1 MKKSRNENFL
11 IFFLIVIFLLLIKID
26 FRFQDTVFCCGDDHD
41 YYIHAETIALDFDL
55 DYKNQLSGF
64 EDKRFNKNNKI
75 APIGFVGTGLLSAPF
90 LFFGNILDSVFSNPD
105 LISYKL
111 LIYSFSSIFY
121 LGASIILTIKV
132 LLLLNISFKPF
143 HVLFFIF
150 GSGISY
156 YAFERYSMTHVY
168 ENFTIIFL
176 FYVSIQYFQSGK
188 TTYAALIPIS
198 LLLVFLVKWTNYFGI
213 LIPIIAKLLVKNNYK
228 HLLLKNIYFYISSSF
243 SVFIFLMH
251 TKLIY
256 GQITFDPRFVYSSSI
271 NISNELVNNE
281 SNLVFDFLNTL
292 KILFFS
298 QEFGIVYFSPI
309 LFFSFILS
317 LIFLVTNLANKTNIL
332 MTFLFMISNLSIYF
346 IYNIW
351 RSSGSSYGYRY
362 LFCLISLC
370 VVFYYFF
377 TSNLKFMHLH
387 KLLILL
393 SLFSFLSTIYFE
405 TTFQTQLSLDS
416 VTNSWGELSRYS
428 QPEYLTGYLA
438 SFSNFESYLKIFTTS
453 FLGAIFFKFIIQ
465 ISSIDQLNNILNQA
479 GLPVENGDF
488 QALLNKLEQ
497 ISWSRLLVVLLF
509 SIIGVRFIFYKI
521 KQLSI

>member
-1 MKKSRNENFL
+1 
-11 IFFLIVIFLLLIKID
+11 
-26 FRFQDTVFCCGDDHD
+26 
-41 YYIHAETIALDFDL
+41 
-55 DYKNQLSGF
+55 
-64 EDKRFNKNNKI
+64 
-75 APIGFVGTGLLSAPF
+75 
-90 LFFGNILDSVFSNPD
+90 
-105 LISYKL
+105 
-111 LIYSFSSIFY
+111 
-121 LGASIILTIKV
+121 
-132 LLLLNISFKPF
+132 
-143 HVLFFIF
+143 
-150 GSGISY
+150 
-156 YAFERYSMTHVY
+156 
-168 ENFTIIFL
+168 
-176 FYVSIQYFQSGK
+176 
-188 TTYAALIPIS
+188 
-198 LLLVFLVKWTNYFGI
+198 
-213 LIPIIAKLLVKNNYK
+213 
-228 HLLLKNIYFYISSSF
+228 
-243 SVFIFLMH
+243 MH

-317 LIFLVTNLANKTNIL
+317 LIFLVTNLANKTNFL

-405 TTFQTQLSLDS
+405 TTFQTQLSLDR

-453 FLGAIFFKFIIQ
+453 FLGAIF
-465 ISSIDQLNNILNQA
+465 LN
-479 GLPVENGDF
+479 
-488 QALLNKLEQ
+488 
-497 ISWSRLLVVLLF
+497 LLF
-509 SIIGVRFIFYKI
+509 KSLQSIN
-521 KQLSI
+521 